1 MADKKYF
8 TLNQTKKTITVD
20 TTITPAAGDEEAVA
34 LYVKMGYALVIKSQK
49 RAKQM
54 RDKADKR
61 SKEDFEEL
69 LKDNPEGLKTFK
81 DICDGKQT
89 NDKGCSGLWAAKRWY
104 RINIEKKPTKA
115 EEEEA
120 KAKGKKK

>member
-8 TLNQTKKTITVD
+8 KLNQEKKTITVD
-20 TTITPAAGDEEAVA
+20 TTVNPAKGDKEAVA
-34 LYVKMGYALVIKSQK
+34 LYVEMGYSMVIKSQA

-54 RDKADKR
+54 SEKADKR
-61 SKEDFEEL
+61 GIEDYKEL
-69 LKDNPEGLKTFK
+69 LKDNPEALKTFI
-81 DICDGKQT
+81 DICEGTKT

-104 RINIEKKPTKA
+104 RINIEKKLTKA